1 MYELILIGAV
11 LLLLAILVV
20 QVMVWRRLGQRD
32 PALAEE
38 YRALGAGLERIEREL
53 REEFARARQ
62 EAAQMARGGREEQGQ
77 ALDRLGQTLAAQVAR
92 LAQLQA
98 QQLEAF
104 AQQLARLTQ
113 SNDQRFEQL
122 RLAVEARLGAIQADN
137 ANRLEEMRKTVDEKL
152 HATLEQRLPQMRLQL
167 PDAMTDRRQRQMQG
181 LRRRQK
187 AAETSSGFEGG
198 QGVEGR
204 EVVHKGQLNAGVSR
218 L

>member
-98 QQLEAF
+98 QQLG
-104 AQQLARLTQ
+104 
-113 SNDQRFEQL
+113 L
-122 RLAVEARLGAIQADN
+122 RAAAGPAD
-137 ANRLEEMRKTVDEKL
+137 A
-152 HATLEQRLPQMRLQL
+152 EQRPAFRTVA
-167 PDAMTDRRQRQMQG
+167 P
-181 LRRRQK
+181 
-187 AAETSSGFEGG
+187 GG
-198 QGVEGR
+198 
-204 EVVHKGQLNAGVSR
+204 
-218 L
+218 

>member
-11 LLLLAILVV
+11 LLLLAILIV

-98 QQLEAF
+98 QQL
-104 AQQLARLTQ
+104 
-113 SNDQRFEQL
+113 
-122 RLAVEARLGAIQADN
+122 
-137 ANRLEEMRKTVDEKL
+137 
-152 HATLEQRLPQMRLQL
+152 
-167 PDAMTDRRQRQMQG
+167 
-181 LRRRQK
+181 
-187 AAETSSGFEGG
+187 
-198 QGVEGR
+198 
-204 EVVHKGQLNAGVSR
+204 
-218 L
+218 